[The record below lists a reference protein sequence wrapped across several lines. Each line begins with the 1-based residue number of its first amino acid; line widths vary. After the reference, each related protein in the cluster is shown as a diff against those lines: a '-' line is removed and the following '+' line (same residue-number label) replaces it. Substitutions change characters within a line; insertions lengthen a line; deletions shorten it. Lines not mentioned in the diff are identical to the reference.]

1 VIAEHDVGSV
11 YRSRSQ
17 VRVMEVMG
25 LVLLVVAVVGLVA
38 GVRAHRALWT
48 IPWSAISV
56 ACGAFVLL
64 RGAKARVCALP
75 SGVRV
80 VNPLRTYVLAWD
92 EIEKF
97 RLRLYGPCVV
107 KKRDGALVGMFAIQQ
122 TNWAN
127 IRKKTDTPE
136 QAMIDELNASLMAHQ
151 TAGPGGRRVR
161 QDR

>member
-1 VIAEHDVGSV
+1 
-11 YRSRSQ
+11 
-17 VRVMEVMG
+17 MEVMG

-38 GVRAHRALWT
+38 GVRAHRALWA

-64 RGAKARVCALP
+64 RVAKARVCALP

-80 VNPLRTYVLAWD
+80 VNPIRTYVLAWD
-92 EIEKF
+92 EIEEF
-97 RLRLYGPCVV
+97 RLRSYGSCVV
-107 KKRDGALVGMFAIQQ
+107 KKRDGGLVAMFAIQQ

-127 IRKKTDTPE
+127 IRNKTDTPE
-136 QAMIDELNASLMAHQ
+136 RAMIDELNASLVAHR
-151 TAGPGGRRVR
+151 TAGPAGRRVR